1 MAITKLTSEQL
12 YRKCDAA
19 KFDFTTTADLEE
31 RLSAL
36 GQDRAICAVELGINI
51 KSRGYNLFCLGPEGT
66 GKTSLVKRILEKEGK
81 QRPTPDDWAYV
92 YNFDEPHKPI
102 AVNFPAGAAAG
113 FAKDMEE
120 FAYAMEH
127 DLPEAVKNELY
138 EEQLS
143 VIREKYQEK
152 RNDYVKVLQKK
163 AKGKKVSLLHMPM
176 GVVVA
181 PMKNGEIISPDVFD
195 TLSDDEKNEIMAD
208 LNAMQEEIAQHQ
220 DDAPGWEEKQTEE
233 IKKLQEKLVKDAI
246 KKPINDIKQKYR
258 GNKKVAE
265 YLKAVQNYI
274 LENIPSFVPNYD
286 QDSKPQTEE
295 EPMAGLLS
303 QLKNQQEEDKYSK
316 FKVNVVVK
324 NVPDSGA
331 PIVLLDHPT
340 QGNLVGKVERIQQ
353 FGALIT
359 DFTLIK
365 GGALHRANGG
375 FLLIDARKL
384 LLQPYSWDSLK
395 RALASK
401 EIKIEAPSEDTSFS
415 TISLDPQ
422 PIPLDVKVV
431 MTGDAELYDLLSER
445 DPDFSDY
452 FKVEAD
458 FGMIIDRTDE
468 NEVEYAKLIGS
479 LTKKKNLRSL
489 NKQAVAR
496 VIEYS
501 SRLADDSEKLTAHV
515 SSIGD
520 LLKEADYWARKSKAS
535 QIGKN
540 HVDQAI
546 KSQIYRSDRVNRAM
560 LEQIDKGT
568 ILLDVK
574 GERVG
579 QINGL
584 VVYNFTRNSF
594 GKPTRITTQVRLG
607 RGEFINIER
616 EVAMSGPIHS
626 KGVLILQALIANR
639 FAKRSPLSLSASI
652 VFEQSYGGVD
662 GDSASSTEY
671 YCMLSAIANLPIKQS
686 LAVTG
691 SINQF
696 GEIQPIGGVNEK
708 IEGFFEVCKYN
719 GLTGKQGVIIPRT
732 NVVNLMLREDVLEA
746 VENGQF
752 SIYAIDDVD
761 DGIELLT
768 GSRRARPINAGAFRK
783 EPSTIWCSRALR
795 NITAI
800 TSSLR
805 KKHTARFR
813 EANRYKADSA
823 VQRNVRCGTQR
834 EMRRRSQAAG
844 AA

>member
-365 GGALHRANGG
+365 GGALHRANCG

-719 GLTGKQGVIIPRT
+719 GLTGKQGVIVPRT

-768 GSRRARPINAGAFRK
+768 GIPAG
-783 EPSTIWCSRALR
+783 
-795 NITAI
+795 
-800 TSSLR
+800 
-805 KKHTARFR
+805 
-813 EANRYKADSA
+813 KADKRGRFPKGTVNYMVQQSLEEYYRDYVKFAKETHGA
-823 VQRNVRCGTQR
+823 V
-834 EMRRRSQAAG
+834 
-844 AA
+844 

>member
-639 FAKRSPLSLSASI
+639 FAKWSPLSLSASI

-768 GSRRARPINAGAFRK
+768 GIPAG
-783 EPSTIWCSRALR
+783 
-795 NITAI
+795 
-800 TSSLR
+800 
-805 KKHTARFR
+805 
-813 EANRYKADSA
+813 KADKRGRFPKGTVNYMVQQSLEEYYRDYVKFAKETHGA
-823 VQRNVRCGTQR
+823 V
-834 EMRRRSQAAG
+834 
-844 AA
+844 

>member
-12 YRKCDAA
+12 YRKCDAS
-19 KFDFTTTADLEE
+19 KFDFTTTADLAE

-36 GQDRAICAVELGINI
+36 GQDRAISAVELGINI

-66 GKTSLVKRILEKEGK
+66 GKTSLVTRILEKEGK
-81 QRPTPDDWAYV
+81 LRPTPDDWVYV
-92 YNFDEPHKPI
+92 YNFDEPHKPVAI
-102 AVNFPAGAAAG
+102 NFPAGHAVG

-120 FAYAMEH
+120 FAYDIEH
-127 DLPEAVKNELY
+127 NLPEAVKNEMY
-138 EEQLS
+138 EEQLGN
-143 VIREKYQEK
+143 IREKYQER
-152 RNDYVKVLQKK
+152 RNDYVKILQKK

-195 TLSDDEKNEIMAD
+195 TLSEDEKNEIMAD
-208 LNAMQEEIAQHQ
+208 LNAMQEEIAAHQ
-220 DDAPGWEEKQTEE
+220 DNAPGWEEKQTEE
-233 IKKLQEKLVKDAI
+233 IKKLQARLVKEAI
-246 KKPINDIKQKYR
+246 KTPINAIKQKYK

-274 LENIPSFVPNYD
+274 LDNITSFVPNYD
-286 QDSKPQTEE
+286 EDSKPQTEE

-303 QLKNQQEEDKYSK
+303 QLKGQQEEDKFSK
-316 FKVNVVVK
+316 FKANVVVK

-431 MTGDAELYDLLSER
+431 MTGDAELYELLSER
-445 DPDFSDY
+445 DPDFTDY

-458 FGMIIDRTDE
+458 FGVIIDRTDD

-479 LTKKKNLRSL
+479 LSKKKNLRSL
-489 NKQAVAR
+489 NKQAVSKI
-496 VIEYS
+496 IEYS

-515 SSIGD
+515 ASIGD

-540 HVDQAI
+540 HIEQAI

-568 ILLDVK
+568 ILLDVR
-574 GERVG
+574 GEKVG

-607 RGEFINIER
+607 RGEFVNIER

-626 KGVLILQALIANR
+626 KGVLILQALISNR

-752 SIYAIDDVD
+752 HIYAIDNVD

-768 GSRRARPINAGAFRK
+768 GIPAGKPDKRGRYAKGTVNYLVQQSLEEYYKDYVKFAK
-783 EPSTIWCSRALR
+783 ET
-795 NITAI
+795 
-800 TSSLR
+800 
-805 KKHTARFR
+805 H
-813 EANRYKADSA
+813 
-823 VQRNVRCGTQR
+823 
-834 EMRRRSQAAG
+834 G
-844 AA
+844 AM

>member
-113 FAKDMEE
+113 FAKDMVE

-768 GSRRARPINAGAFRK
+768 GIPAG
-783 EPSTIWCSRALR
+783 
-795 NITAI
+795 
-800 TSSLR
+800 
-805 KKHTARFR
+805 
-813 EANRYKADSA
+813 KADKRGRFPKGTVNYMVQQSLEEYYRDYVKFAKETHGA
-823 VQRNVRCGTQR
+823 V
-834 EMRRRSQAAG
+834 
-844 AA
+844 

>member
-81 QRPTPDDWAYV
+81 LRPTPDDWAYV
-92 YNFDEPHKPI
+92 YNFDEPHKPLAI
-102 AVNFPAGAAAG
+102 NFPAGAAAG

-138 EEQLS
+138 EEQLGI
-143 VIREKYQEK
+143 IREKYQEK

-431 MTGDAELYDLLSER
+431 MTGDAVLYDLLSER

-768 GSRRARPINAGAFRK
+768 GIPAG
-783 EPSTIWCSRALR
+783 
-795 NITAI
+795 
-800 TSSLR
+800 
-805 KKHTARFR
+805 
-813 EANRYKADSA
+813 KADRRGRFPKGSVNYMVQQSLEEYYRDYVKFAKETHGA
-823 VQRNVRCGTQR
+823 V
-834 EMRRRSQAAG
+834 
-844 AA
+844 

>member
-671 YCMLSAIANLPIKQS
+671 YCMLSAIATLPIKQS

-768 GSRRARPINAGAFRK
+768 GIPAG
-783 EPSTIWCSRALR
+783 
-795 NITAI
+795 
-800 TSSLR
+800 
-805 KKHTARFR
+805 
-813 EANRYKADSA
+813 KADKRGRFPKGTVNYMVQQSLEEYYRDYVKFAKETHGA
-823 VQRNVRCGTQR
+823 V
-834 EMRRRSQAAG
+834 
-844 AA
+844 

>member
-1 MAITKLTSEQL
+1 
-12 YRKCDAA
+12 
-19 KFDFTTTADLEE
+19 
-31 RLSAL
+31 
-36 GQDRAICAVELGINI
+36 
-51 KSRGYNLFCLGPEGT
+51 
-66 GKTSLVKRILEKEGK
+66 
-81 QRPTPDDWAYV
+81 
-92 YNFDEPHKPI
+92 
-102 AVNFPAGAAAG
+102 
-113 FAKDMEE
+113 
-120 FAYAMEH
+120 
-127 DLPEAVKNELY
+127 
-138 EEQLS
+138 
-143 VIREKYQEK
+143 
-152 RNDYVKVLQKK
+152 
-163 AKGKKVSLLHMPM
+163 
-176 GVVVA
+176 
-181 PMKNGEIISPDVFD
+181 
-195 TLSDDEKNEIMAD
+195 
-208 LNAMQEEIAQHQ
+208 
-220 DDAPGWEEKQTEE
+220 
-233 IKKLQEKLVKDAI
+233 
-246 KKPINDIKQKYR
+246 
-258 GNKKVAE
+258 
-265 YLKAVQNYI
+265 
-274 LENIPSFVPNYD
+274 
-286 QDSKPQTEE
+286 
-295 EPMAGLLS
+295 
-303 QLKNQQEEDKYSK
+303 
-316 FKVNVVVK
+316 
-324 NVPDSGA
+324 
-331 PIVLLDHPT
+331 
-340 QGNLVGKVERIQQ
+340 
-353 FGALIT
+353 
-359 DFTLIK
+359 
-365 GGALHRANGG
+365 
-375 FLLIDARKL
+375 
-384 LLQPYSWDSLK
+384 
-395 RALASK
+395 
-401 EIKIEAPSEDTSFS
+401 
-415 TISLDPQ
+415 
-422 PIPLDVKVV
+422 

-691 SINQF
+691 SINQLARF
-696 GEIQPIGGVNEK
+696 SPLAA
-708 IEGFFEVCKYN
+708 
-719 GLTGKQGVIIPRT
+719 LTRK
-732 NVVNLMLREDVLEA
+732 LRA
-746 VENGQF
+746 F
-752 SIYAIDDVD
+752 SRSA
-761 DGIELLT
+761 
-768 GSRRARPINAGAFRK
+768 
-783 EPSTIWCSRALR
+783 
-795 NITAI
+795 NIT
-800 TSSLR
+800 
-805 KKHTARFR
+805 
-813 EANRYKADSA
+813 
-823 VQRNVRCGTQR
+823 G
-834 EMRRRSQAAG
+834 
-844 AA
+844 

>member
-768 GSRRARPINAGAFRK
+768 VIPAG
-783 EPSTIWCSRALR
+783 
-795 NITAI
+795 
-800 TSSLR
+800 
-805 KKHTARFR
+805 
-813 EANRYKADSA
+813 KADKRGRFPKGTVNYMVQQSLEEYYRDYVKFAKETHGA
-823 VQRNVRCGTQR
+823 V
-834 EMRRRSQAAG
+834 
-844 AA
+844 

>member
-303 QLKNQQEEDKYSK
+303 QLKKQQEEDKYSK

-708 IEGFFEVCKYN
+708 IEGFSRSAN
-719 GLTGKQGVIIPRT
+719 TTG
-732 NVVNLMLREDVLEA
+732 
-746 VENGQF
+746 
-752 SIYAIDDVD
+752 
-761 DGIELLT
+761 
-768 GSRRARPINAGAFRK
+768 
-783 EPSTIWCSRALR
+783 
-795 NITAI
+795 
-800 TSSLR
+800 
-805 KKHTARFR
+805 
-813 EANRYKADSA
+813 
-823 VQRNVRCGTQR
+823 
-834 EMRRRSQAAG
+834 
-844 AA
+844 

>member
-616 EVAMSGPIHS
+616 EVAMS
-626 KGVLILQALIANR
+626 
-639 FAKRSPLSLSASI
+639 
-652 VFEQSYGGVD
+652 
-662 GDSASSTEY
+662 
-671 YCMLSAIANLPIKQS
+671 
-686 LAVTG
+686 
-691 SINQF
+691 
-696 GEIQPIGGVNEK
+696 
-708 IEGFFEVCKYN
+708 
-719 GLTGKQGVIIPRT
+719 
-732 NVVNLMLREDVLEA
+732 
-746 VENGQF
+746 
-752 SIYAIDDVD
+752 
-761 DGIELLT
+761 
-768 GSRRARPINAGAFRK
+768 
-783 EPSTIWCSRALR
+783 
-795 NITAI
+795 
-800 TSSLR
+800 
-805 KKHTARFR
+805 
-813 EANRYKADSA
+813 
-823 VQRNVRCGTQR
+823 
-834 EMRRRSQAAG
+834 
-844 AA
+844 

>member
-594 GKPTRITTQVRLG
+594 GKPTRITTLVRLG

-626 KGVLILQALIANR
+626 KGVLILQALIANW

-768 GSRRARPINAGAFRK
+768 GIPAG
-783 EPSTIWCSRALR
+783 
-795 NITAI
+795 
-800 TSSLR
+800 
-805 KKHTARFR
+805 
-813 EANRYKADSA
+813 KADKRGRFPKGTVNYMVQQSLEEYYRDYVKFAKETHGA
-823 VQRNVRCGTQR
+823 V
-834 EMRRRSQAAG
+834 
-844 AA
+844 

>member
-568 ILLDVK
+568 ILFDVK
-574 GERVG
+574 GERAG

-768 GSRRARPINAGAFRK
+768 GIPAG
-783 EPSTIWCSRALR
+783 
-795 NITAI
+795 
-800 TSSLR
+800 
-805 KKHTARFR
+805 
-813 EANRYKADSA
+813 KADKRGRFPKGTVNYMVQQSLEEYYRDYVKFAKETHGA
-823 VQRNVRCGTQR
+823 V
-834 EMRRRSQAAG
+834 
-844 AA
+844 

>member
-422 PIPLDVKVV
+422 QIPLDVKVV

-768 GSRRARPINAGAFRK
+768 GIPAG
-783 EPSTIWCSRALR
+783 
-795 NITAI
+795 
-800 TSSLR
+800 
-805 KKHTARFR
+805 
-813 EANRYKADSA
+813 KADKRGRFPKGTVNYMVQQSLEEYYRDYVKFAKETHGA
-823 VQRNVRCGTQR
+823 V
-834 EMRRRSQAAG
+834 
-844 AA
+844 

>member
-671 YCMLSAIANLPIKQS
+671 YCMLSAIADLPIKQS

-708 IEGFFEVCKYN
+708 IEGFFEVCKYI

-768 GSRRARPINAGAFRK
+768 GIPAG
-783 EPSTIWCSRALR
+783 
-795 NITAI
+795 
-800 TSSLR
+800 
-805 KKHTARFR
+805 
-813 EANRYKADSA
+813 KADKRGRFPKGTVNYMVQQSLEEYYRDYVKFAKETHGA
-823 VQRNVRCGTQR
+823 V
-834 EMRRRSQAAG
+834 
-844 AA
+844 

>member
-359 DFTLIK
+359 DFTLTK

-768 GSRRARPINAGAFRK
+768 GIPAG
-783 EPSTIWCSRALR
+783 
-795 NITAI
+795 
-800 TSSLR
+800 
-805 KKHTARFR
+805 
-813 EANRYKADSA
+813 KADKRGRFPKGTVNYMVQQSLEEYYRDYVKFAKETHGA
-823 VQRNVRCGTQR
+823 V
-834 EMRRRSQAAG
+834 
-844 AA
+844 

>member
-1 MAITKLTSEQL
+1 MAITKLTSAQL
-12 YRKCDAA
+12 YRKCDAS
-19 KFDFTTTADLEE
+19 KFDFNTTADLEE
-31 RLSAL
+31 RMSTL

-66 GKTSLVKRILEKEGK
+66 GKTSLVKRILGKEGK
-81 QRPTPDDWAYV
+81 KRPTPDDWAYV

-102 AVNFPAGAAAG
+102 ALNFPAGQAVG
-113 FAKDMEE
+113 FAREMDE
-120 FAYAMEH
+120 FSFKVEH
-127 DLPEAVKNELY
+127 ELPEAVKNEIY
-138 EEQLS
+138 EEQLR

-152 RNDYVKVLQKK
+152 RNEYIKVLQKK

-195 TLSDDEKNEIMAD
+195 TLSDEEKNEIMAD
-208 LNAMQEEIAQHQ
+208 LNAMQEEIAMHQ
-220 DDAPGWEEKQTEE
+220 DNAPGWEEKQTEE
-233 IKKLQEKLVKDAI
+233 IKKLQEHLVKDAI
-246 KKPINDIKQKYR
+246 KKPLDEIKKKYR
-258 GNKKVAE
+258 GNKKLAG
-265 YLKAVQNYI
+265 YLKSVQKYI
-274 LENIPSFVPNYD
+274 LENISSFVPDYN
-286 QDSKPQTEE
+286 QDSKPQNEE
-295 EPMAGLLS
+295 DSVNGLLS
-303 QLKNQQEEDKYSK
+303 QLRNQQEEDKYSK

-359 DFTLIK
+359 DFSLIK
-365 GGALHRANGG
+365 SGALHQANGG

-401 EIKIEAPSEDTSFS
+401 EIKIEAPNEDTSFS

-431 MTGDAELYDLLSER
+431 MTGDAELYDLLSEK

-468 NEVEYAKLIGS
+468 NEIEYAKLIGS

-501 SRLADDSEKLTAHV
+501 SRLADDSEKLTAHI

-520 LLKEADYWARKSKAS
+520 LLKEADYWARQSKAS

-540 HVDQAI
+540 HVEQAI

-607 RGEFINIER
+607 RGEFVNIER

-626 KGVLILQALIANR
+626 KGVLILQALLSNR
-639 FAKRSPLSLSASI
+639 FAKHSPLSLSASI

-671 YCMLSAIANLPIKQS
+671 YCMLSAIAELPIKQS

-696 GEIQPIGGVNEK
+696 GEVQPIGGVNEK

-732 NVVNLMLREDVLEA
+732 NVANLMLREDVVEA

-752 SIYAIDDVD
+752 SIYAIDNVD

-768 GSRRARPINAGAFRK
+768 GIPAGKVDKRGCFPRGSVNYMVQQSLK
-783 EPSTIWCSRALR
+783 EY
-795 NITAI
+795 
-800 TSSLR
+800 
-805 KKHTARFR
+805 
-813 EANRYKADSA
+813 YKDYVKYAKETHGA
-823 VQRNVRCGTQR
+823 V
-834 EMRRRSQAAG
+834 
-844 AA
+844 

>member
-1 MAITKLTSEQL
+1 M
-12 YRKCDAA
+12 
-19 KFDFTTTADLEE
+19 
-31 RLSAL
+31 
-36 GQDRAICAVELGINI
+36 
-51 KSRGYNLFCLGPEGT
+51 
-66 GKTSLVKRILEKEGK
+66 
-81 QRPTPDDWAYV
+81 
-92 YNFDEPHKPI
+92 
-102 AVNFPAGAAAG
+102 
-113 FAKDMEE
+113 
-120 FAYAMEH
+120 
-127 DLPEAVKNELY
+127 PEAVKNELY

-768 GSRRARPINAGAFRK
+768 GIPAG
-783 EPSTIWCSRALR
+783 
-795 NITAI
+795 
-800 TSSLR
+800 
-805 KKHTARFR
+805 
-813 EANRYKADSA
+813 KADKRGRFPKGTVNYMVQQSLEEYYRDYVKFAKETHGA
-823 VQRNVRCGTQR
+823 V
-834 EMRRRSQAAG
+834 
-844 AA
+844 

>member
-286 QDSKPQTEE
+286 QDSKSQTEE

-768 GSRRARPINAGAFRK
+768 GIPAG
-783 EPSTIWCSRALR
+783 
-795 NITAI
+795 
-800 TSSLR
+800 
-805 KKHTARFR
+805 
-813 EANRYKADSA
+813 KADKRGRFPKGTVNYMVQQSLEEYYRDYVKFAKETHGA
-823 VQRNVRCGTQR
+823 V
-834 EMRRRSQAAG
+834 
-844 AA
+844 

>member
-520 LLKEADYWARKSKAS
+520 LLKEADYWARNSKAS

-768 GSRRARPINAGAFRK
+768 GIPAG
-783 EPSTIWCSRALR
+783 
-795 NITAI
+795 
-800 TSSLR
+800 
-805 KKHTARFR
+805 
-813 EANRYKADSA
+813 KADKRGRFPKGTVNYMVQQSLEEYYRDYVKFAKETHGA
-823 VQRNVRCGTQR
+823 V
-834 EMRRRSQAAG
+834 
-844 AA
+844 

>member
-401 EIKIEAPSEDTSFS
+401 EIKIEAPSEETSFS

-768 GSRRARPINAGAFRK
+768 GIPAG
-783 EPSTIWCSRALR
+783 
-795 NITAI
+795 
-800 TSSLR
+800 
-805 KKHTARFR
+805 
-813 EANRYKADSA
+813 KADKRGRFPKGTVNYMVQQSLEEYYRDYVKFAKETHGA
-823 VQRNVRCGTQR
+823 V
-834 EMRRRSQAAG
+834 
-844 AA
+844 

>member
-81 QRPTPDDWAYV
+81 LRPTPDDWAYV
-92 YNFDEPHKPI
+92 YNFDEPHKPLAI
-102 AVNFPAGAAAG
+102 NFPAGAAAG

-138 EEQLS
+138 EEQLGI
-143 VIREKYQEK
+143 IREKYQEK

-246 KKPINDIKQKYR
+246 KKPISNIKQKYR
-258 GNKKVAE
+258 GNKKVGE

-768 GSRRARPINAGAFRK
+768 GIPAG
-783 EPSTIWCSRALR
+783 
-795 NITAI
+795 
-800 TSSLR
+800 
-805 KKHTARFR
+805 
-813 EANRYKADSA
+813 KADRRGRFPKGTVNYMVQQSLEEYYRDYVKFAKETHGA
-823 VQRNVRCGTQR
+823 V
-834 EMRRRSQAAG
+834 
-844 AA
+844 

>member
-671 YCMLSAIANLPIKQS
+671 YCMLSTIANLPIKQS

-768 GSRRARPINAGAFRK
+768 GIPAG
-783 EPSTIWCSRALR
+783 
-795 NITAI
+795 
-800 TSSLR
+800 
-805 KKHTARFR
+805 
-813 EANRYKADSA
+813 KADKRGRFPKGTVNYMVQQSLEEYYRDYVKFAKETHGA
-823 VQRNVRCGTQR
+823 V
-834 EMRRRSQAAG
+834 
-844 AA
+844 

>member
-479 LTKKKNLRSL
+479 LTKKKKLRSL

-546 KSQIYRSDRVNRAM
+546 KSQIYRSDRINRAM

-768 GSRRARPINAGAFRK
+768 GIPAG
-783 EPSTIWCSRALR
+783 
-795 NITAI
+795 
-800 TSSLR
+800 
-805 KKHTARFR
+805 
-813 EANRYKADSA
+813 KADKRGRFPKGTVNYMVQQSLEEYYRDYVKFAKETHGA
-823 VQRNVRCGTQR
+823 V
-834 EMRRRSQAAG
+834 
-844 AA
+844 

>member
-181 PMKNGEIISPDVFD
+181 PMKSGEIISPDVFD

-768 GSRRARPINAGAFRK
+768 GIPAG
-783 EPSTIWCSRALR
+783 
-795 NITAI
+795 
-800 TSSLR
+800 
-805 KKHTARFR
+805 
-813 EANRYKADSA
+813 KADKRGRFPKGTVNYMVQQSLEEYYRDYVKFAKETHGA
-823 VQRNVRCGTQR
+823 V
-834 EMRRRSQAAG
+834 
-844 AA
+844 

>member
-81 QRPTPDDWAYV
+81 LRPTPDDWAYV
-92 YNFDEPHKPI
+92 YNFDEPHKPLAI
-102 AVNFPAGAAAG
+102 NFPAGAAAG

-138 EEQLS
+138 EEQLGI
-143 VIREKYQEK
+143 IREKYQEK

-258 GNKKVAE
+258 GNKKVGE

-768 GSRRARPINAGAFRK
+768 GIPAG
-783 EPSTIWCSRALR
+783 
-795 NITAI
+795 
-800 TSSLR
+800 
-805 KKHTARFR
+805 
-813 EANRYKADSA
+813 KADRRGRFPKGSVNYMVQQSLEEYYRDYVKFAKETHGA
-823 VQRNVRCGTQR
+823 V
-834 EMRRRSQAAG
+834 
-844 AA
+844 

>member
-1 MAITKLTSEQL
+1 M
-12 YRKCDAA
+12 
-19 KFDFTTTADLEE
+19 
-31 RLSAL
+31 
-36 GQDRAICAVELGINI
+36 
-51 KSRGYNLFCLGPEGT
+51 P
-66 GKTSLVKRILEKEGK
+66 
-81 QRPTPDDWAYV
+81 
-92 YNFDEPHKPI
+92 
-102 AVNFPAGAAAG
+102 
-113 FAKDMEE
+113 
-120 FAYAMEH
+120 
-127 DLPEAVKNELY
+127 

-768 GSRRARPINAGAFRK
+768 GIPAG
-783 EPSTIWCSRALR
+783 
-795 NITAI
+795 
-800 TSSLR
+800 
-805 KKHTARFR
+805 
-813 EANRYKADSA
+813 KADKRGRFPKGTVNYMVQQSLEEYYRDYVKFAKETHGA
-823 VQRNVRCGTQR
+823 V
-834 EMRRRSQAAG
+834 
-844 AA
+844 

>member
-181 PMKNGEIISPDVFD
+181 PMKNGEIISSDVFD

-515 SSIGD
+515 SFIGD

-626 KGVLILQALIANR
+626 KGVLILQALVANR

-768 GSRRARPINAGAFRK
+768 GIPAG
-783 EPSTIWCSRALR
+783 
-795 NITAI
+795 
-800 TSSLR
+800 
-805 KKHTARFR
+805 
-813 EANRYKADSA
+813 KADKRGRFPKGTVNYMVQQSLEEYYRDYVKFAKETHGA
-823 VQRNVRCGTQR
+823 V
-834 EMRRRSQAAG
+834 
-844 AA
+844 